1 MIDAIQ
7 QWCAGRPEV
16 TAAILM
22 GSRARRGAV
31 LDDLSDWDVV
41 LVLND
46 PDALQ
51 DEQWFAEFG
60 DVLVSLPTVRVELGQ
75 VVRSRWVQ
83 YTDGSR
89 IDFSLFSA
97 DILRVISYLP
107 ELPPWIDAGYQVLYD
122 PGNVTGSMVPPFGRG
137 YAGRPPTSEQVQAD
151 IEEFW
156 WEALVV
162 SKELLRGE
170 PLAASYCAES
180 VMRHGLL
187 RRMLEWM
194 AGVVTGWSQP
204 GGPYGRGV
212 TQVLPVNLVE
222 RAQSRILSWEGEA
235 GWAELDR
242 MATLFA
248 EVARSVCANIG
259 AAYPD
264 EIEHGARAMITERR
278 SAVG

>member
-16 TAAILM
+16 SAAILT
-22 GSRARRGAV
+22 GSRARRGAE
-31 LDDLSDWDVV
+31 LDELSDWDVV
-41 LVLND
+41 LVLSE

-51 DEQWFAEFG
+51 DEQWFTEFG
-60 DVLVSLPTVRVELGQ
+60 DVLVSLPTVRAELGQ
-75 VVRSRWVQ
+75 VLRTRLVQ
-83 YTDGSR
+83 YADGTR
-89 IDFSLFSA
+89 IDFSLFTA
-97 DILRVISYLP
+97 DMLRVIAYLP

-137 YAGRPPTSEQVQAD
+137 YAGRPPEREQVQAD

-162 SKELLRGE
+162 SKELVRGE
-170 PLAASYCAES
+170 PLAAGYCAEA
-180 VMRHGLL
+180 VMRHRLL
-187 RRMLEWM
+187 RRMLEWK
-194 AGVVTGWSQP
+194 AGVVTGWSMP

-212 TQVLPVNLVE
+212 ADLLPADLVE
-222 RAQSRILSWEGEA
+222 RAQLPVASWEGED
-235 GWAELDR
+235 GWSGLDH

-248 EVARSVCANIG
+248 EVARSVCENIG
-259 AAYPD
+259 AVYPD
-264 EIEHGARAMITERR
+264 DVERRVRAMIADRR

>member
-1 MIDAIQ
+1 MGPIHGWQSHRLFAFLGGHTSCDFVSARIAALDR
-7 QWCAGRPEV
+7 CRIPGALRPRKRHGIHG
-16 TAAILM
+16 AAFWAWVC
-22 GSRARRGAV
+22 RPA
-31 LDDLSDWDVV
+31 SDV
-41 LVLND
+41 
-46 PDALQ
+46 
-51 DEQWFAEFG
+51 
-60 DVLVSLPTVRVELGQ
+60 
-75 VVRSRWVQ
+75 
-83 YTDGSR
+83 
-89 IDFSLFSA
+89 
-97 DILRVISYLP
+97 
-107 ELPPWIDAGYQVLYD
+107 
-122 PGNVTGSMVPPFGRG
+122 
-137 YAGRPPTSEQVQAD
+137 EQVQAD

-170 PLAASYCAES
+170 PLAAGYCAES

-212 TQVLPVNLVE
+212 TQVLPVDLVE